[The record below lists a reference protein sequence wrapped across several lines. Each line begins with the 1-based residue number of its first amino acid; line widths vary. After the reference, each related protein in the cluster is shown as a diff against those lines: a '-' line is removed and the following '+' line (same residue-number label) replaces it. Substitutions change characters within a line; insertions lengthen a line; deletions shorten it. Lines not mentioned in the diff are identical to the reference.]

1 MSAPACFLDCIMSD
15 RLIDITPE
23 NIDSEHLCC
32 IIRTKKPH
40 PGVEKKRAWLSD
52 QSFAKKFGFET
63 VDETENGY
71 ELLALSFDGTKPRFA
86 ENAKKE
92 TIDSKKLTVYY
103 DAQCPFIPGR
113 IESNRKFCEENGI
126 DADFI
131 EVDSLEKAK
140 NLPCVFNNWAVFCGE
155 KFVTVNLLDERAL
168 KKLSDGGK

>member
-1 MSAPACFLDCIMSD
+1 MSGRF
-15 RLIDITPE
+15 IDITPE

-32 IIRTKKPH
+32 IIRTKKP
-40 PGVEKKRAWLSD
+40 
-52 QSFAKKFGFET
+52 
-63 VDETENGY
+63 
-71 ELLALSFDGTKPRFA
+71 RFA
-86 ENAKKE
+86 ENAKRE

-126 DADFI
+126 EADFI

-140 NLPCVFNNWAVFCGE
+140 NLPCVFNNWAVFCGG

-168 KKLSDGGK
+168 KKLSDGAK

>member
-1 MSAPACFLDCIMSD
+1 MT
-15 RLIDITPE
+15 RE
-23 NIDSEHLCC
+23 
-32 IIRTKKPH
+32 
-40 PGVEKKRAWLSD
+40 
-52 QSFAKKFGFET
+52 AKQ
-63 VDETENGY
+63 NGY

-140 NLPCVFNNWAVFCGE
+140 NLPCVFNNWAVFWNGE
-155 KFVTVNLLDERAL
+155 FQTVNQIDGAAL
-168 KKLSDGGK
+168 EKIMGRKKT